1 MKMHKHHLQNGASM
15 IEVLVAVLIMSF
27 GMLSLGAMLSLSVQM
42 PKMAGNRAI
51 ATNLASSHIEKIRAN
66 PDGFNSGAY
75 VTPLTYDGT
84 RDVKLLKNCVYPIC
98 TSITL
103 ADMDVAA
110 TAKAVR
116 EELPAGGMLVTCNPT
131 PCNLD
136 SYGNIW
142 IIWQEPLTYDV
153 DGLSASDNCP
163 TQVTSTYT
171 NPKPRCLYVRFKT
184 GFLQ

>member
-1 MKMHKHHLQNGASM
+1 MQKHYSQNGASM

-51 ATNLASSHIEKIRAN
+51 ATNLASSHIERIRAN
-66 PDGFNSGAY
+66 PEGFHSGAY
-75 VTPLTYDGT
+75 VTTLSYDGT
-84 RDVKLLKNCVYPIC
+84 RNSKALNNCNYPDC
-98 TSITL
+98 NSTTL
-103 ADMDVAA
+103 ATMDNAA
-110 TAKAVR
+110 TVKAVR
-116 EELPAGGMLVTCNPT
+116 DELPAGGMLVTCSTT
-131 PCNLD
+131 PCTLD

-142 IIWQEPLTYDV
+142 IIWQEALTYDV

-184 GFLQ
+184 GFLR